1 MIFTLAGVNREVI
14 IQFCKGW
21 SVQFPSVLTRQK
33 LRERYRSFF
42 NFCISNGWLDRAPE
56 WPKILGNS
64 TAPTL
69 PLTDEQYADLLNAV
83 PKIVKAPAD
92 AKVQNQTHEYWCKR
106 VRGLFQLM
114 RWSGLSIMD
123 ALTLERT
130 KLTHKGGRY
139 RIVTS
144 RTKTGTDVSVVL
156 PPEIATELLDIPN
169 DNDKYFFWSGQGEP
183 KSICGNWGKRFIVP
197 AFTAAKIESDGYM
210 KAHRLRDTFACHLLS
225 NGVPMPEVSKLLG
238 HTSIRT
244 TEKHYSAW
252 VKSRQD
258 RLDEL
263 VMSTWA

>member
-14 IQFCKGW
+14 IHFCKGW
-21 SVQFPSVLTRQK
+21 ATQFPSVLTRQK

-42 NFCISNGWLDRAPE
+42 NFCISSGWLDRAPE
-56 WPKILGNS
+56 WPKIQGDS
-64 TAPTL
+64 KAPTL
-69 PLTDEQYADLLNAV
+69 PLSDEEYASLLAAI
-83 PKIVKAPAD
+83 PKVIKEPVTPT
-92 AKVQNQTHEYWCKR
+92 VVNQSHEYWCAR

-123 ALTLERT
+123 ALTLERS
-130 KLTHKGGRY
+130 KLTHTAGRY

-144 RTKTGTDVSVVL
+144 RTKTKTDVSVVL
-156 PPEIATELLDIPN
+156 PPEIAIELLAIPN
-169 DNDKYFFWSGQGEP
+169 DNDTYFFWSGEGSP
-183 KSICGNWGKRFIVP
+183 KSICGNWGKRFISP
-197 AFTAAKIESDGYM
+197 AFEAAKITNGGYL

-225 NGVPMPEVSKLLG
+225 KGVPMPEVSKLLG
-238 HTSIRT
+238 HTSIKT

-263 VMSTWA
+263 VMAAW